1 MRDIRKELI
10 EMLVAEVKPAVGC
23 TEPVA
28 VALACAK
35 AKELL
40 GEDIEENR
48 ILVSPSIYKNGMCV
62 GIPGTDRL
70 GLKIS
75 VAMGFVGGHSEN
87 GLTVLET
94 LSQAEVEESEKYMDT
109 TPIDVVPAQTKDK
122 VFIEVNLR
130 GKNNI
135 AKVVIKEKHD
145 NFVYLQKNQEV
156 LLDTGD
162 YNPEEEIK
170 VADENTTT
178 TKKKETLMDTTN
190 VKEIVK
196 NVENMEF
203 EDIKFLLDGVKM
215 NLEMADYGLEHKAG
229 IGVGFGIK
237 KAKEEGYMADDLMTE
252 AMMLTAA
259 ASDAR
264 MAGIKMPVMSS
275 NGSGNHGLTAILPIV
290 AYNNKYPQSDEK
302 LAKALAISHLI
313 TGYIKNYTG
322 RLSAVCGCG
331 VAASTGSAAGIAW
344 LMDEDIAHIK
354 GAIENMIANLSGM
367 ICDGAKAGC
376 ALKLSSAASAA
387 IQSAIIAKQGFHVP
401 PKNGIVGDKVEQSI
415 KNLGKVSDEGMQITD
430 EVIIDVMND
439 INRVK

>member
-10 EMLVAEVKPAVGC
+10 DILIAEVKPALGC

-40 GEDIEENR
+40 GEEIVENR

-62 GIPGTDRL
+62 GIPGTERL
-70 GLKIS
+70 GLKIA

-94 LSQAEVEESEKYMDT
+94 LDETQVRESEKYMDT
-109 TPIDVVPAQTKDK
+109 TPIDIVPAQTKDK
-122 VFIEVNLR
+122 VFIEVDLR

-145 NFVYLQKNQEV
+145 NFIYLQRNHEI
-156 LLDTGD
+156 LLDTGE
-162 YNPEEEIK
+162 YNQEVDAK
-170 VADENTTT
+170 AADKNTVI
-178 TKKKETLMDTTN
+178 KKETFMDTTN

-196 NVENMEF
+196 NVENMDL

-215 NLEMADYGLEHKAG
+215 NLEIADYGLENKAG

-290 AYNNKYPQSDEK
+290 AYSNKFPQNDEK
-302 LAKALAISHLI
+302 LAKALAISHLV

-331 VAASTGSAAGIAW
+331 VAASTGAAAGISW
-344 LMDEDIAHIK
+344 LMDEDITHIK

-367 ICDGAKAGC
+367 ICGGAKAGC
-376 ALKLSSAASAA
+376 ALKLASAASAA
-387 IQSAIIAKQGFHVP
+387 VQSAIIAKQGFHVP

-415 KNLGKVSDEGMQITD
+415 RNLGKVSDEGMTVTD

-439 INRVK
+439 INKVK

>member
-10 EMLVAEVKPAVGC
+10 EMLIAEVKPAVGC

-40 GEDIEENR
+40 GEEIEENR

-62 GIPGTDRL
+62 GIPGTERL
-70 GLKIS
+70 GLKIA

-94 LSQAEVEESEKYMDT
+94 LDETQVRESEKYMDT
-109 TPIDVVPAQTKDK
+109 TPIDIVPAQTKDK
-122 VFIEVNLR
+122 VFIEVDLR

-145 NFVYLQKNQEV
+145 NFIYLQRNHEI
-156 LLDTGD
+156 LLDTGE
-162 YNPEEEIK
+162 YNQEVDAK
-170 VADENTTT
+170 AADKNTVI
-178 TKKKETLMDTTN
+178 KKETFMDTTN

-196 NVENMEF
+196 NVENMDL

-215 NLEMADYGLEHKAG
+215 NLEIADYGLENKAG

-290 AYNNKYPQSDEK
+290 AYSNKFPQNDEK
-302 LAKALAISHLI
+302 LAKALAISHLV

-331 VAASTGSAAGIAW
+331 VAASTGAAAGISW
-344 LMDEDIAHIK
+344 LMDEDITHIK

-376 ALKLSSAASAA
+376 ALKLASAASAA
-387 IQSAIIAKQGFHVP
+387 VQSAIIAKQGFHVP
-401 PKNGIVGDKVEQSI
+401 PKNGIVGDRVDESI
-415 KNLGKVSDEGMQITD
+415 KNLGKVSDEGMQVTD
-430 EVIIDVMND
+430 EVIIDVMK
-439 INRVK
+439 VK

>member
-10 EMLVAEVKPAVGC
+10 DILIAEVKPALGC

-40 GEDIEENR
+40 GEEIVENR

-62 GIPGTDRL
+62 GIPGTERL
-70 GLKIS
+70 GLKIA

-94 LSQAEVEESEKYMDT
+94 LDETQVRESEKYMDT
-109 TPIDVVPAQTKDK
+109 TPIDIVPAQTKDK
-122 VFIEVNLR
+122 VFIEVDLR

-145 NFVYLQKNQEV
+145 NFIYLQRNHEI
-156 LLDTGD
+156 LLDTGE
-162 YNPEEEIK
+162 YNQEVDAK
-170 VADENTTT
+170 AADKNTGI
-178 TKKKETLMDTTN
+178 KKETFMDTTN

-196 NVENMEF
+196 NVENMDL

-215 NLEMADYGLEHKAG
+215 NLEIADYGLENKAG

-290 AYNNKYPQSDEK
+290 AYSNKFPQNDEK
-302 LAKALAISHLI
+302 LAKALAISHLV

-331 VAASTGSAAGIAW
+331 VAASTGAAAGISW
-344 LMDEDIAHIK
+344 LMDEDITHIK

-376 ALKLSSAASAA
+376 ALKLASAASAA
-387 IQSAIIAKQGFHVP
+387 VQSAIIAKQGFHVP

-415 KNLGKVSDEGMQITD
+415 RNLGKVSDEGMTVTD

-439 INRVK
+439 INKVK

>member
-10 EMLVAEVKPAVGC
+10 DILIAEVKPALGC

-40 GEDIEENR
+40 GEEIVENR

-62 GIPGTDRL
+62 GIPGTERL
-70 GLKIS
+70 GLKIA

-94 LSQAEVEESEKYMDT
+94 LDETQVRESEKYMDT
-109 TPIDVVPAQTKDK
+109 TPIDIVPAQTKDK
-122 VFIEVNLR
+122 VFIEVDLR

-145 NFVYLQKNQEV
+145 NFIYLQRNHEI
-156 LLDTGD
+156 LLDTGE
-162 YNPEEEIK
+162 YNQEVDAK
-170 VADENTTT
+170 AADKNTVI
-178 TKKKETLMDTTN
+178 KKETFMDTTN

-196 NVENMEF
+196 NVENMDL

-215 NLEMADYGLEHKAG
+215 NLEIADYGLENKAG

-290 AYNNKYPQSDEK
+290 AYSNKFPQNDEK
-302 LAKALAISHLI
+302 LAKALAISHLV

-331 VAASTGSAAGIAW
+331 VAASTGAAAGISW
-344 LMDEDIAHIK
+344 LMDEDITHIK

-376 ALKLSSAASAA
+376 ALKLASAASAA
-387 IQSAIIAKQGFHVP
+387 VQSAIIAKQGCYVP
-401 PKNGIVGDKVEQSI
+401 PMNGIVGSRVEQSI
-415 KNLGKVSDEGMQITD
+415 KNLGKVSDKGMSTTD

-439 INRVK
+439 INKVK